1 MTECERAHPADLGDR
16 LLACVA
22 VGAAPEG
29 DDLFEAADGELCGER
44 R

>member
-1 MTECERAHPADLGDR
+1 MCCARITADLGDH
-16 LLACVA
+16 LFACVA

-29 DDLFEAADGELCGER
+29 DDLFEAADGELCRER

>member
-1 MTECERAHPADLGDR
+1 MGDH
-16 LLACVA
+16 LFACVG

-29 DDLFEAADGELCGER
+29 DDLFEAADGELWRER

>member
-1 MTECERAHPADLGDR
+1 MGRLLADLGDH

-29 DDLFEAADGELCGER
+29 DDLFEAADGEMYRER